1 MVQATSDPECAGC
14 RGERSY
20 RLRVPRTGTTL
31 LRRGSVR
38 VTLHPGA
45 RRFLTVAGLP
55 DGTHSI
61 SVRLVGRGARG
72 LFAKRERGGRCRY
85 STTAA
90 IAGPQGRVVVSGG
103 TSSGLCR

>member
-1 MVQATSDPECAGC
+1 
-14 RGERSY
+14 
-20 RLRVPRTGTTL
+20 
-31 LRRGSVR
+31 

-45 RRFLTVAGLP
+45 RRFLTVTGLP
-55 DGTHSI
+55 DGIRSA

-72 LFAKRERGGRCRY
+72 LFAKRSSAGRCRY

-90 IAGPQGRVVVSGG
+90 IAGPEGRVVVSGG